1 MATFLASSSISSKTR
16 MLLQHLHCGFPATC
30 RLAVCNAR
38 QCAPRGLSQLQ
49 FRSLVCSA
57 SSGTEGATAVTADS
71 GASSSEKKGGNDQ
84 KGAASAEASKIASRA
99 ENFSRWYLDVIRE
112 AELADYGPVRGT
124 MVIRPYGYAIWE
136 AIQVCDCLSA
146 AWNVGRS

>member
-1 MATFLASSSISSKTR
+1 

-71 GASSSEKKGGNDQ
+71 GASSSEKKKQGNQKKKKGGNDQ
-84 KGAASAEASKIASRA
+84 KGAANAEASKIASRA